1 LIKKTAR
8 WISTILGA
16 ILMVISSVSGVY
28 LFITKQA
35 VQRDRELI
43 RSNTMEV
50 KIDKLSISDSIFS
63 TNFNE
68 LLSNQKEL
76 IRSLNEN
83 VKVTRSVN
91 VGFTNHL
98 KSTERLQ
105 ELLKYYEL
113 QKSMD
118 RKYEFKINLK

>member
-1 LIKKTAR
+1 
-8 WISTILGA
+8 
-16 ILMVISSVSGVY
+16 
-28 LFITKQA
+28 
-35 VQRDRELI
+35 LI

>member
-1 LIKKTAR
+1 LIKKTAI

>member
-1 LIKKTAR
+1 LIKKTAI

-43 RSNTMEV
+43 RSNVMEA
-50 KIDKLSISDSIFS
+50 KIDKLSVSDSLFS
-63 TNFNE
+63 ANFNE
-68 LLSNQKEL
+68 FLINQKEL

-83 VKVTRSVN
+83 VKVTRAVN
-91 VGFTNHL
+91 AGFTNHL